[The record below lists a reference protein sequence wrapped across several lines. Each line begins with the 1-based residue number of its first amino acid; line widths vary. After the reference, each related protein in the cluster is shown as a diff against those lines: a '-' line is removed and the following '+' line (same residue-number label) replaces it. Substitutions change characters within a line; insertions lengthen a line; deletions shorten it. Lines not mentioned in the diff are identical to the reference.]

1 MFLIIEKKEDNFAED
16 FGYFLHLYMSKAK
29 KNRYKTTSFYV
40 TISMGFILFLLLIFG
55 MAILRLDKIYGEQ
68 KEKIEVDVFFRENA
82 KMAKMQQIEKEISLD
97 HRVNSTTYI
106 PKEKAVE
113 FMIEGMGEEFL
124 EEFLGGNPLY
134 NSINLT
140 LKKNYAQLD
149 SVQLFEQ
156 NVLEKYEDY
165 VSEIS
170 YSKAQFQTINDTFYN
185 GLWYALGLSSILLI
199 IAVILINNT
208 IRLAIFSKRFL
219 IRTMQF
225 VGAKHSFIK
234 KPFLLNSIIQGIT
247 SALLAIILYILLSL
261 LLENYNSII
270 GELVFN
276 AENIN
281 SNLIIFGIII
291 AIGILVSFG
300 STYFSM
306 NKYLKLSQDKLYKQ

>member
-1 MFLIIEKKEDNFAED
+1 
-16 FGYFLHLYMSKAK
+16 
-29 KNRYKTTSFYV
+29 
-40 TISMGFILFLLLIFG
+40 MGFILFLLLIFG

-82 KMAKMQQIEKEISLD
+82 KMSKMQQIEKEISLD
-97 HRVNSTTYI
+97 HRVNSTIYI

-124 EEFLGGNPLY
+124 DEFLGGNPLY

-140 LKKNYAQLD
+140 LKKDYAQID

-156 NVLEKYEDY
+156 NILEKYEDY

-234 KPFLLNSIIQGIT
+234 KPFLLNSIIQGVT
-247 SALLAIILYILLSL
+247 SALLAIILYIVLSL
-261 LLENYNSII
+261 FLENYNSII

>member
-1 MFLIIEKKEDNFAED
+1 
-16 FGYFLHLYMSKAK
+16 MSKAK

-185 GLWYALGLSSILLI
+185 GLWYALGLS
-199 IAVILINNT
+199 
-208 IRLAIFSKRFL
+208 
-219 IRTMQF
+219 
-225 VGAKHSFIK
+225 
-234 KPFLLNSIIQGIT
+234 
-247 SALLAIILYILLSL
+247 
-261 LLENYNSII
+261 
-270 GELVFN
+270 
-276 AENIN
+276 
-281 SNLIIFGIII
+281 
-291 AIGILVSFG
+291 
-300 STYFSM
+300 
-306 NKYLKLSQDKLYKQ
+306 

>member
-1 MFLIIEKKEDNFAED
+1 
-16 FGYFLHLYMSKAK
+16 
-29 KNRYKTTSFYV
+29 
-40 TISMGFILFLLLIFG
+40 
-55 MAILRLDKIYGEQ
+55 MAILRLDKIYGDQ

-124 EEFLGGNPLY
+124 DEFLGGNPLY

-140 LKKNYAQLD
+140 LKKEYAQLD

-156 NVLEKYEDY
+156 NILEKYEDY

-185 GLWYALGLSSILLI
+185 GLWYALGLSSILLT
-199 IAVILINNT
+199 IAIILINNT

-234 KPFLLNSIIQGIT
+234 KPFLLNSIMQGIT

-261 LLENYNSII
+261 ALENYNSII

-276 AENIN
+276 AENIY
-281 SNLIIFGIII
+281 SNFVIFGIII

>member
-1 MFLIIEKKEDNFAED
+1 M
-16 FGYFLHLYMSKAK
+16 YMSKAK

-55 MAILRLDKIYGEQ
+55 MAILRLDKIYGDQ

-124 EEFLGGNPLY
+124 DEFLGGNPLY

-140 LKKNYAQLD
+140 LKKEYAQLD

-156 NVLEKYEDY
+156 NILEKYEDY

-185 GLWYALGLSSILLI
+185 GLWYALGLSSILLT
-199 IAVILINNT
+199 IAIILINNT

-234 KPFLLNSIIQGIT
+234 KPFLLNSIMQGIT

-261 LLENYNSII
+261 ALENYNSII

-276 AENIN
+276 AENIY
-281 SNLIIFGIII
+281 SNFVIFGIII

>member
-1 MFLIIEKKEDNFAED
+1 
-16 FGYFLHLYMSKAK
+16 MSKAK

-55 MAILRLDKIYGEQ
+55 MAILRLDKIYGDQ

-124 EEFLGGNPLY
+124 DEFLGGNPLY

-140 LKKNYAQLD
+140 LKKEYAQLD

-156 NVLEKYEDY
+156 NILEKYEDY

-185 GLWYALGLSSILLI
+185 GLWYALGLSSILLT
-199 IAVILINNT
+199 IAIILINNT

-234 KPFLLNSIIQGIT
+234 KPFLLNSIMQGIT

-261 LLENYNSII
+261 ALENYNSII

-276 AENIN
+276 AENIY
-281 SNLIIFGIII
+281 SNFVIFGIII

>member
-1 MFLIIEKKEDNFAED
+1 
-16 FGYFLHLYMSKAK
+16 
-29 KNRYKTTSFYV
+29 
-40 TISMGFILFLLLIFG
+40 MGFILFLLLIFG

-82 KMAKMQQIEKEISLD
+82 KMSKMQQIEKEISLD
-97 HRVNSTTYI
+97 HRVNSTIYI

-124 EEFLGGNPLY
+124 DEFLGGNPLY

-140 LKKNYAQLD
+140 LKKDYAQID

-156 NVLEKYEDY
+156 NILEKYEDY

-234 KPFLLNSIIQGIT
+234 KPFLTISLNDLSIPLAKDSSESKKDLAYISQGI
-247 SALLAIILYILLSL
+247 LYNYAQEKENL
-261 LLENYNSII
+261 LLNEGEII
-270 GELVFN
+270 TKFIREKKLTFIVTHKTVILPK
-276 AENIN
+276 E
-281 SNLIIFGIII
+281 
-291 AIGILVSFG
+291 ILVLIDKKITDKKSGQEFLI
-300 STYFSM
+300 
-306 NKYLKLSQDKLYKQ
+306 LKK

>member
-1 MFLIIEKKEDNFAED
+1 
-16 FGYFLHLYMSKAK
+16 
-29 KNRYKTTSFYV
+29 
-40 TISMGFILFLLLIFG
+40 MGFILFLLLIFG
-55 MAILRLDKIYGEQ
+55 MAILRLDKIYGDQ

-82 KMAKMQQIEKEISLD
+82 KMAKMQQIEKEINLD

-124 EEFLGGNPLY
+124 DEFLGGNPLY

-140 LKKNYAQLD
+140 LKKEYAQLD

-156 NVLEKYEDY
+156 NILEKYEDY

-185 GLWYALGLSSILLI
+185 GLWYALGLSSILLT
-199 IAVILINNT
+199 IAIILINNT

-234 KPFLLNSIIQGIT
+234 KPFLLNSIMQGIT

-261 LLENYNSII
+261 ALENYNSII

-276 AENIN
+276 AENIY
-281 SNLIIFGIII
+281 SNFVIFGIII

>member
-1 MFLIIEKKEDNFAED
+1 LFLIIEKKEDNFAED

-261 LLENYNSII
+261 VLENYNSII

>member
-1 MFLIIEKKEDNFAED
+1 LFLIIEKKQDNFAED

-261 LLENYNSII
+261 VLENYNSII